1 MPTEPRQYW
10 QPWKI
15 KYFKRYLKNVNLKK
29 KLILL
34 LLVSGFIL
42 ALILFLGFRFTMV
55 PSLKDQKEIYIKKL
69 QKKIQVALSI
79 EEDNIALLCND
90 WSDWESLR
98 IYMEHPIK
106 AKELEANVLPDAML
120 TEGMMDLVVVFDLD
134 QRILFYKNFQP
145 AVGFIGLNVGGIP
158 GGIKRIDREIR
169 GKVGA
174 VKGTIITPY
183 GPVMFVANPILDSN
197 RSTRRKGVLLMGRY
211 VGQRMLDRFSSYTV
225 EKIQTLDYNQRYLV
239 NTCAKEGQDEDM
251 LYCEAKDKITV
262 FHVLKDIN
270 NTPAVILYTET
281 DNRIFRV
288 VNIHI
293 ITFIVI
299 TMSLVFFLG
308 LLLYGSI
315 DRYLLK
321 RMLTISESM
330 GQIQG
335 FEGLSIRIDSD
346 NKSDEVSHLI
356 SNINLT
362 LDRLEQEKVKR
373 ENAEKSMI
381 KQGKLASIG
390 RLTSSIAHE
399 INNPLM
405 AISTSIQVIKK
416 IGRDK
421 SVDDSS
427 VLEEAIE
434 ISESEVERIRDII
447 SGLLDFHRLDKEGF
461 TRVNLKDVVLQS
473 MSILNWSKKLE
484 PIETVLELSEDVFL
498 YCSPVKVKQ
507 VLINF
512 ILNAAEAMGG
522 GDRKK
527 SRGGTK
533 SGKLKIMVVP
543 PSVSSED
550 QTGRQF
556 AEIHLIDNG
565 PGLPAQVKRSLF
577 EPFITTKEDKGV
589 GLGLYISYKIIEQH
603 DGEIIYDE
611 NCKEGTHFIIRL
623 PLDRRKEERITLPL
637 IPTP

>member
-1 MPTEPRQYW
+1 
-10 QPWKI
+10 
-15 KYFKRYLKNVNLKK
+15 VNLKK

-42 ALILFLGFRFTMV
+42 ALILYLGFRFTMV
-55 PSLKDQKEIYIKKL
+55 PSLKDQKEIYIKKM
-69 QKKIQVALSI
+69 QRKIQVALSI
-79 EEDNIALLCND
+79 EQENIALLCSD
-90 WSDWESLR
+90 WADWESLR
-98 IYMEHPIK
+98 LYMEHPLK
-106 AKELEANVLPDAML
+106 NKELEADVLPDAML
-120 TEGMMDLVVVFDLD
+120 TEGMMDLVVIFDLD

-145 AVGFIGLNVGGIP
+145 EIGFIGLNLGGIP

-169 GKVGA
+169 SKMVGS

-183 GPVMFVANPILDSN
+183 GPVMFVANPIMDNN

-211 VGQRMLDRFSSYTV
+211 VGQRMLDRFSSYTD
-225 EKIQTLDYNQRYLV
+225 EKIQTLDYSQRYKV
-239 NTCAKEGQDEDM
+239 NTCAKEGQEDEM
-251 LYCEAKDKITV
+251 LFCEAKDKITV

-288 VNIHI
+288 VNAHI

-299 TMSLVFFLG
+299 TMSLVFLLG

-321 RMLTISESM
+321 RMLAISVSM

-335 FEGLSIRIDSD
+335 FEGLSIRIETDHK
-346 NKSDEVSHLI
+346 NDEVSHLI

-405 AISTSIQVIKK
+405 AISTSLQVIKK
-416 IGRDK
+416 IVRAK
-421 SVDDSS
+421 TVDDPSL
-427 VLEEAIE
+427 LEEALE

-461 TRVNLKDVVLQS
+461 TRVNLNDVVLQS

-484 PIETVLELSEDVFL
+484 PIDTVLDLAEDIFL

-522 GDRKK
+522 GEKKK
-527 SRGGTK
+527 SGGAK
-533 SGKLKIMVVP
+533 SGKLTIKVVP
-543 PSVSSED
+543 PSTTKGD

-565 PGLPAQVKRSLF
+565 PGLPAHVKKSLF

-611 NCKEGTHFIIRL
+611 NCEVGTHFIIRL
-623 PLDRRKEERITLPL
+623 PMDRRKEERIALPL

>member
-1 MPTEPRQYW
+1 M
-10 QPWKI
+10 
-15 KYFKRYLKNVNLKK
+15 
-29 KLILL
+29 ILL
-34 LLVSGFIL
+34 LLISGFIL

-55 PSLKDQKEIYIKKL
+55 PSLKDQKEIYIKKM
-69 QKKIQVALSI
+69 QRRIQVALSI
-79 EEDNIALLCND
+79 EENNITLLCND

-98 IYMEHPIK
+98 QYMEHPLQK
-106 AKELEANVLPDAML
+106 RELEADVLPDAML
-120 TEGMMDLVVVFDLD
+120 TEGMMDLVVIFDLD

-145 AVGFIGLNVGGIP
+145 AIGFIDLNVGGIP
-158 GGIKRIDREIR
+158 GGIKRIDREMR
-169 GKVGA
+169 EKGGA

-183 GPVMFVANPILDSN
+183 GPVMFVANPIFDSN

-211 VGQRMLDRFSSYTV
+211 VGQRMIDRFSSYTD

-239 NTCAKEGQDEDM
+239 NTCEKEGKDEDM

-262 FHVLKDIN
+262 FYVLKDIN

-288 VNIHI
+288 MNIHI

-299 TMSLVFFLG
+299 TMSLIFFLG

-315 DRYLLK
+315 DRYILK
-321 RMLTISESM
+321 RMLGISESM
-330 GQIQG
+330 GQIQD
-335 FEGLSIRIDSD
+335 FEGLSIRIEND
-346 NKSDEVSHLI
+346 NKNDEVSYLI

-416 IGRDK
+416 IFRDK
-421 SVDDSS
+421 SAEDPTL
-427 VLEEAIE
+427 LEEAVE

-461 TRVNLKDVVLQS
+461 TRVNLNDVVLQS

-484 PIETVLELSEDVFL
+484 SIETVLELSGDVFI

-512 ILNAAEAMGG
+512 ILNAVEAMGS
-522 GDRKK
+522 GDKK
-527 SRGGTK
+527 KRRGIK
-533 SGKLKIMVVP
+533 NGKLKIMVVP
-543 PSVSSED
+543 PSAANGD
-550 QTGRQF
+550 QTARQF

-565 PGLPAQVKRSLF
+565 PGLPAHVKKSLF

-603 DGEIIYDE
+603 DGEIIYAE
-611 NCKEGTHFIIRL
+611 NYKEGTHFIIRL
-623 PLDRRKEERITLPL
+623 PMDRRKEERITLPL
-637 IPTP
+637 MPTP

>member
-1 MPTEPRQYW
+1 M
-10 QPWKI
+10 
-15 KYFKRYLKNVNLKK
+15 NLKK

-55 PSLKDQKEIYIKKL
+55 PSLKDQKEIYIKKM
-69 QKKIQVALSI
+69 QRKIQVALRI
-79 EEDNIALLCND
+79 EENNIALLCND
-90 WSDWESLR
+90 WSDWESLKL
-98 IYMEHPIK
+98 YMEHPLK
-106 AKELEANVLPDAML
+106 KREMEADVLPDAML
-120 TEGMMDLVVVFDLD
+120 TEGMMDLVVIFDLD

-145 AVGFIGLNVGGIP
+145 AIGFIDLNVGGIP
-158 GGIKRIDREIR
+158 GGIKRIDREMR
-169 GKVGA
+169 GKTGA

-183 GPVMFVANPILDSN
+183 GPVMFAANPILDSN

-211 VGQRMLDRFSSYTV
+211 VGQRMIDRFSSYTD

-239 NTCAKEGQDEDM
+239 NTCAKEGQEEDM

-262 FHVLKDIN
+262 FYVLKDIN

-299 TMSLVFFLG
+299 TMSLVFLLG

-321 RMLTISESM
+321 RMLAISESM
-330 GQIQG
+330 GQIQD
-335 FEGLSIRIDSD
+335 FEGLSIRIDND

-416 IGRDK
+416 IFRDK
-421 SVDDSS
+421 SVDDPSL
-427 VLEEAIE
+427 LEEAVE

-461 TRVNLKDVVLQS
+461 TLVNLNDVVLQS

-484 PIETVLELSEDVFL
+484 PIETVLELSEGVFL

-512 ILNAAEAMGG
+512 ILNATEAMSGGSG

-527 SRGGTK
+527 KRGNK
-533 SGKLKIMVVP
+533 NGKLKIMVVP
-543 PSVSSED
+543 PSAPASAAKDD
-550 QTGRQF
+550 QTARQF

-565 PGLPAQVKRSLF
+565 PGLPAHVKKSLF

-623 PLDRRKEERITLPL
+623 PMDRRKEERITLPL
-637 IPTP
+637 MPTP

>member
-1 MPTEPRQYW
+1 
-10 QPWKI
+10 
-15 KYFKRYLKNVNLKK
+15 VNLKK

-55 PSLKDQKEIYIKKL
+55 PSLKDQKEIYIKKM
-69 QKKIQVALSI
+69 QRKIQVALSI
-79 EEDNIALLCND
+79 EEENIALLCSD
-90 WSDWESLR
+90 WSDWENLK
-98 IYMEHPIK
+98 IYMEHPVK
-106 AKELEANVLPDAML
+106 EKELEANVLPDAML

-134 QRILFYKNFQP
+134 QRILFYKNFLP
-145 AVGFIGLNVGGIP
+145 VKGFIGLSAGGIP

-183 GPVMFVANPILDSN
+183 GPLMFVASPILDGN

-211 VGQRMLDRFSSYTV
+211 VGHGMLDRFSSYTD
-225 EKIQTLDYNQRYLV
+225 EKIQTLDYNKRYLV

-251 LYCEAKDKITV
+251 LYCETKDKITV

-321 RMLTISESM
+321 RMLAISENM

-335 FEGLSIRIDSD
+335 FEGLSIRIDKD
-346 NKSDEVSHLI
+346 NKNDEVSHLI

-416 IGRDK
+416 IWRDK
-421 SVDDSS
+421 SADDPSL
-427 VLEEAIE
+427 LEEAVE

-461 TRVNLKDVVLQS
+461 TRVNLKEVVLQS
-473 MSILNWSKKLE
+473 MSILNWSKKLG
-484 PIETVLELSEDVFL
+484 PIETVLELAENVFI

-512 ILNAAEAMGG
+512 ILNAAEAMSGGG

-527 SRGGTK
+527 NRAIKG
-533 SGKLKIMVVP
+533 GKLKIMVVP
-543 PSVSSED
+543 PSASASIANGD
-550 QTGRQF
+550 QTARQF
-556 AEIHLIDNG
+556 AEIHLVDNG
-565 PGLPAQVKRSLF
+565 PGLPAHVKKSLF

-611 NCKEGTHFIIRL
+611 NCTEGTHFIIRL
-623 PLDRRKEERITLPL
+623 PMDRRKEERIALPL
-637 IPTP
+637 MPTP

>member
-1 MPTEPRQYW
+1 
-10 QPWKI
+10 
-15 KYFKRYLKNVNLKK
+15 VNLKK

-42 ALILFLGFRFTMV
+42 ALILYLGFRFTMV
-55 PSLKDQKEIYIKKL
+55 PSLKDQKEIYIKKM

-79 EEDNIALLCND
+79 EEENIALLCND
-90 WSDWESLR
+90 WSDWENLR
-98 IYMEHPIK
+98 MYMEHPVK
-106 AKELEANVLPDAML
+106 KKELEANVLPDAML

-134 QRILFYKNFQP
+134 QRVLFYKNFQP
-145 AVGFIGLNVGGIP
+145 AKGFIDLNAGGIP

-174 VKGTIITPY
+174 VKGIIITPY
-183 GPVMFVANPILDSN
+183 GPVMFVANPILDGN

-225 EKIQTLDYNQRYLV
+225 EKIQTLDYDQRYLV

-251 LYCEAKDKITV
+251 LFCETKDKITV

-299 TMSLVFFLG
+299 TMSLVFLLG

-321 RMLTISESM
+321 RMLSISESM
-330 GQIQG
+330 GKIQG
-335 FEGLSIRIDSD
+335 FEGLSIRIDND
-346 NKSDEVSHLI
+346 NKKDEVSHLI

-362 LDRLEQEKVKR
+362 LDRLEQEKVKS

-416 IGRDK
+416 ITRGK
-421 SVDDSS
+421 SVDDPSL
-427 VLEEAIE
+427 LEEAVE

-473 MSILNWSKKLE
+473 MSILNWSKKLG
-484 PIETVLELSEDVFL
+484 PVETVLELAENVFI

-522 GDRKK
+522 GGDKK
-527 SRGGTK
+527 KNRAIKG
-533 SGKLKIMVVP
+533 GKLKIMVVP
-543 PSVSSED
+543 PSASASTSIANGD
-550 QTGRQF
+550 QANRQF

-565 PGLPAQVKRSLF
+565 PGLPAHVKRSLF

-611 NCKEGTHFIIRL
+611 QCTEGTHFIIRL
-623 PLDRRKEERITLPL
+623 PMDRRKEERITLPF

>member
-1 MPTEPRQYW
+1 M
-10 QPWKI
+10 
-15 KYFKRYLKNVNLKK
+15 NLKK

-55 PSLKDQKEIYIKKL
+55 PSLKDQKEIYIKKM
-69 QKKIQVALSI
+69 QRKIQVALSI
-79 EEDNIALLCND
+79 EEENIALLCSD
-90 WSDWESLR
+90 WSDWENLK
-98 IYMEHPIK
+98 IYMEHPVK
-106 AKELEANVLPDAML
+106 EKELEANVLPDAML

-134 QRILFYKNFQP
+134 QRILFYKNFLP
-145 AVGFIGLNVGGIP
+145 VKGFIGLSAGGIP

-183 GPVMFVANPILDSN
+183 GPLMFVASPILDGN

-211 VGQRMLDRFSSYTV
+211 VGHGMLDRFSSYTD
-225 EKIQTLDYNQRYLV
+225 EKIQTLDYNKRYLV

-251 LYCEAKDKITV
+251 LYCETKDKITV

-321 RMLTISESM
+321 RMLAISENM

-335 FEGLSIRIDSD
+335 FEGLSIRIDKD
-346 NKSDEVSHLI
+346 NKNDEVSHLI

-416 IGRDK
+416 IWRDK
-421 SVDDSS
+421 SADDPSL
-427 VLEEAIE
+427 LEEAVE

-461 TRVNLKDVVLQS
+461 TRVNLKEVVLQS
-473 MSILNWSKKLE
+473 MSILNWSKKLG
-484 PIETVLELSEDVFL
+484 PIETVLELAENVFI

-512 ILNAAEAMGG
+512 ILNAAEAMSGGG

-527 SRGGTK
+527 NRAIKG
-533 SGKLKIMVVP
+533 GKLKIMVVP
-543 PSVSSED
+543 PSASASIANGD
-550 QTGRQF
+550 QTARQF
-556 AEIHLIDNG
+556 AEIHLVDNG
-565 PGLPAQVKRSLF
+565 PGLPAHVKKSLF

-611 NCKEGTHFIIRL
+611 NCTEGTHFIIRL
-623 PLDRRKEERITLPL
+623 PMDRRKEERIALPL
-637 IPTP
+637 MPTP